1 MRCIGKYRLLSL
13 LGRGGMGS
21 VYKVLDPDSNQ
32 LRALKIMRPSEI
44 MLDILGYEE
53 IKTRFFKEAGIME
66 KLRNRHVARI
76 FEVGEHGDLPFMVQ
90 EYLCLNLGIIIGEQ
104 TLVEKPTRPLS
115 PLKALDIIFQVLD
128 ALSGFHQSGLIYR
141 DIKPEN
147 IMLTRTGQVKIID
160 FGLSRFKHDN
170 EQTPEGMIVGS
181 PYYAAP
187 EQIDNPEKAD
197 PRADIYSVGVILQ
210 RMVTGYLPGTGEV
223 DFAGHSLLGEDWKN
237 LLEQALDQDSANR
250 FPDAAAMQNKLQDLQ
265 ADWIRRQEQVC
276 ALAGDRH
283 EGVLKSGSDV
293 RSRPVRTGKSNVVP
307 FQNMNSL
314 MQPVK
319 YTENKFEITD
329 QEILDHAT
337 GLTWAGS
344 VSGRKLNFDQAFKYI
359 QTLNQQDSASGNRF
373 PWRVPTMEEL
383 MTLLEPR
390 QNLEDFCAPDLW
402 NLQEISW
409 LWSADSQ
416 SRTRAWIL
424 DMNQGAALDQD
435 RVCRFH
441 VLPVRQGA

>member
-21 VYKVLDPDSNQ
+21 VYKVLDLDRNR

-44 MLDILGYEE
+44 MLDVLGYEE
-53 IKTRFFKEAGIME
+53 IKARFLKEAHIME
-66 KLRNRHVARI
+66 KLGNRHVAGV
-76 FEVGEHGDLPFMVQ
+76 FEVGEHKELPFMVQ
-90 EYLCLNLGIIIGEQ
+90 EYLCLNLGLVIGEQ

-115 PLKALDIIFQVLD
+115 PLQALEIVFQVLD
-128 ALSGFHQSGLIYR
+128 ALSGFHQSGLVYR
-141 DIKPEN
+141 DVKPEN
-147 IMLTRTGQVKIID
+147 IMLTRSGLVKIID
-160 FGLSRFKHDN
+160 FGLSRFMNDN
-170 EQTPEGMIVGS
+170 EQTPAGMIVGS

-197 PRADIYSVGVILQ
+197 PRADIYSAGVVLQ
-210 RMVTGYLPGTGEV
+210 RMVTGYLPGTGEE
-223 DFAGHSLLGEDWKN
+223 DFAGYSLLGPGWEN
-237 LLEQALDQDSANR
+237 LLKQAMAPDPANR
-250 FPDAAAMQNKLQDLQ
+250 FPDAASMNSKLRELKT
-265 ADWIRRQEQVC
+265 DWIKRQEQVC
-276 ALAGDRH
+276 ALSGQRH
-283 EGVLKSGSDV
+283 EGVFVRGSEV
-293 RSRPVRTGKSNVVP
+293 RSRPVHTGKSSLVP

-319 YTENKFEITD
+319 YFENKFEITG
-329 QEILDHAT
+329 QEVLDHAT

-344 VSGRKLNFDQAFKYI
+344 ISGRKLNFDQTFKYI
-359 QTLNQQDSASGNRF
+359 QTLNQQDAAPGNAF
-373 PWRVPTMEEL
+373 PWRVPTVDEL

-390 QNLEDFCAPDLW
+390 QSLEDFCGPDLW
-402 NLQEISW
+402 NLQQISW

-424 DMNQGAALDQD
+424 DMNQGAALHQD

-441 VLPVRQGA
+441 VLPVRQSG